1 MNLKC
6 DICVLCA
13 IFLFQADRRNI
24 AKMRQRMFWGRGQP
38 QPHSL
43 LSWSLERTLYSQ
55 STTSLPKEKK
65 SWLCS
70 QLWALI
76 HLSVPGRLPCCDGGT
91 KYSSLLSGNVGTSF
105 TSSVLAWSLMMTL
118 TPVLQLEAFKD
129 MDAASVELNSWTAE
143 LASLNSHDLNFFGIK
158 RPSSR
163 EYSLYGEPSTVL
175 MVAQPGLF
183 TLKLTNPFFT
193 FKTTWIITLS
203 SSGRVVFRFSYKLP
217 PYSNLLIIGELS
229 WQYLST
235 PFFIYSSIT
244 SFDHLTSSLRMVPN
258 WSRNFR
264 RSCNRSVEVWHVF
277 GRICFCSPDVIA
289 GQFSLAFLSLLSSC
303 TESKWKFTLWLILHA
318 HTDQPYIWLQI
329 WVRYGYACVVER
341 VCIWKDSKNS
351 LL

>member
-13 IFLFQADRRNI
+13 IFLFQAESRNI

-43 LSWSLERTLYSQ
+43 LSWSLERTLYFQ

-105 TSSVLAWSLMMTL
+105 TSSVLVWSLMMTL

-129 MDAASVELNSWTAE
+129 MDAASLEFNSWTAE
-143 LASLNSHDLNFFGIK
+143 LTSLNSHDLNFFGIK

-175 MVAQPGLF
+175 MVAQPGLHVHIK
-183 TLKLTNPFFT
+183 TDKPFLYLQDNMNYNIVLIRT
-193 FKTTWIITLS
+193 
-203 SSGRVVFRFSYKLP
+203 SGFQI
-217 PYSNLLIIGELS
+217 LI
-229 WQYLST
+229 QT
-235 PFFIYSSIT
+235 SSI
-244 SFDHLTSSLRMVPN
+244 FKLAYY
-258 WSRNFR
+258 R
-264 RSCNRSVEVWHVF
+264 RVILAVF
-277 GRICFCSPDVIA
+277 EYPIFH
-289 GQFSLAFLSLLSSC
+289 
-303 TESKWKFTLWLILHA
+303 ILFNHFFWPLDFI
-318 HTDQPYIWLQI
+318 T
-329 WVRYGYACVVER
+329 
-341 VCIWKDSKNS
+341 
-351 LL
+351 